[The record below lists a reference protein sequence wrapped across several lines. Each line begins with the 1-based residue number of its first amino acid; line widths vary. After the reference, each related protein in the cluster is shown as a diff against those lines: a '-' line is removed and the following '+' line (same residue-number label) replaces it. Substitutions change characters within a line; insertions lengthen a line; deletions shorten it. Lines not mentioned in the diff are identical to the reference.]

1 MDFLRTRGYQPV
13 ATPLFMNQSV
23 MAKTAQLSDYDDQLY
38 KVTGHGEDKYLIAT
52 SEQPLSAM
60 YISGNANPA
69 WLEKELLP
77 IRMAGV
83 STCFRKEAGKS
94 GADLRGIFRVHQ
106 FEKVEQFTIVPPAE
120 SEAEHERML
129 KLSEGT

>member
-1 MDFLRTRGYQPV
+1 MPTG
-13 ATPLFMNQSV
+13 TPLFMNQSV

-38 KVTGHGEDKYLIAT
+38 KVLGHGEDKYLIAT

-60 YISGNANPA
+60 FISGNVNPA
-69 WLEKELLP
+69 WLDKDKIPMRL
-77 IRMAGV
+77 AGH

-106 FEKVEQFTIVPPAE
+106 FEKVEQFCLVAPDK
-120 SEAEHERML
+120 SEEVRQREE
-129 KLSEGT
+129 KKS